1 MKKFLIALCMIL
13 CLSLATGLAEV
24 ESFGFDFPDD
34 GDTQADWNMATAI
47 VQAIERPQIPANYA
61 VNVTEYGAVGNGAA
75 DDRPAIQKAIDE
87 TSEKGGG
94 QVIVPAGTYFC
105 KGSIELKSCV
115 ELHLEEGSTL
125 LFSPVAAD
133 FLPVVK
139 SRWEGTELMN
149 YSPMVYAYGQHDIAI
164 TGKGKIDGNRDSEF
178 HAMTENQKADQV
190 ALRQMGAA
198 GVPLEE
204 RVFGEGHYLRP
215 SCIQINYCD
224 RVLLEDYTVTNSPFW
239 INHVNCSNHVQVRG
253 LTVDSMFANN
263 DGVDVES
270 STFVVVEENNFHTGD
285 DSVVVKAGR
294 DYDGREVGLPSKYIV
309 VRNNIMGGEDG
320 IALGSE
326 MAGGI
331 SYVFFEN
338 NTLLDGVNVIR
349 FKSNLDRGGAV
360 EHIRV
365 RNMDIGNFET
375 FIWFQMKYPG
385 ELGCNFPAIYNDIVF
400 EDFTVDSISETLFN
414 CEAPE
419 GYPLQNVLI
428 KDVTVTESA
437 TTTLQMENVKNL
449 VLDDFVVNDQ
459 RMNGVI
465 SSY

>member
-1 MKKFLIALCMIL
+1 
-13 CLSLATGLAEV
+13 
-24 ESFGFDFPDD
+24 
-34 GDTQADWNMATAI
+34 MATAI

-61 VNVTEYGAVGNGAA
+61 VNVTEYGAVGDGVA

-204 RVFGEGHYLRP
+204 RVFGEGPICGRAAF
-215 SCIQINYCD
+215 
-224 RVLLEDYTVTNSPFW
+224 R
-239 INHVNCSNHVQVRG
+239 
-253 LTVDSMFANN
+253 
-263 DGVDVES
+263 
-270 STFVVVEENNFHTGD
+270 ST
-285 DSVVVKAGR
+285 
-294 DYDGREVGLPSKYIV
+294 
-309 VRNNIMGGEDG
+309 
-320 IALGSE
+320 IA
-326 MAGGI
+326 
-331 SYVFFEN
+331 
-338 NTLLDGVNVIR
+338 
-349 FKSNLDRGGAV
+349 
-360 EHIRV
+360 
-365 RNMDIGNFET
+365 
-375 FIWFQMKYPG
+375 
-385 ELGCNFPAIYNDIVF
+385 
-400 EDFTVDSISETLFN
+400 
-414 CEAPE
+414 
-419 GYPLQNVLI
+419 
-428 KDVTVTESA
+428 TESFWKI
-437 TTTLQMENVKNL
+437 TP
-449 VLDDFVVNDQ
+449 
-459 RMNGVI
+459 
-465 SSY
+465 

>member
-1 MKKFLIALCMIL
+1 MKKFLVALCMML

-61 VNVTEYGAVGNGAA
+61 VNVMEYGAVGDGAA